1 MKTILLVAGAILCCA
16 AAAQSPAG
24 SAPKDSSKCPI
35 GFEHVDLRYNHAG
48 GESAPQ
54 LRVSFTNRTGKTIAG
69 FAFSLAILD
78 SNGNP
83 IPYASQFEYHHD
95 FPAGEGQ
102 RSRIWTLD
110 PAAVDMHR
118 SGESVTLAGVT
129 FADGTTW
136 KDDGSE
142 ACTLAFDYHAK

>member
-1 MKTILLVAGAILCCA
+1 MKTMLLVAGAVLYCA
-16 AAAQSPAG
+16 ASAQSPPG
-24 SAPKDSSKCPI
+24 SPRKDSSKCPVS
-35 GFEHVDLRYNHAG
+35 FEHVDVRYNHAG
-48 GESAPQ
+48 GESVPQ
-54 LRVSFTNRTGKTIAG
+54 LRVTFANRTEKTIAG
-69 FAFSLAILD
+69 FVFSLAILD

-83 IPYASQFEYHHD
+83 IPYASQFEYRRE

-102 RSRIWTLD
+102 RSRIWNLD
-110 PAAVDMHR
+110 PASVDMHR
-118 SGESVTLAGVT
+118 SGENVTLVGAT